1 MSAIAID
8 DAEAG
13 PIEVIQV
20 LIALHPGFGA
30 QELVGPVEVLS
41 SACHKLKD
49 PSQPALPPF
58 SLPAPPPPFPTTL
71 ADPLRVYKQT
81 DGISLT
87 LFFGKALH
95 STSRY

>member
-1 MSAIAID
+1 MSAIAIE

-41 SACHKLKD
+41 SACHKIKD
-49 PSQPALPPF
+49 PSQ
-58 SLPAPPPPFPTTL
+58 SLRSSFA
-71 ADPLRVYKQT
+71 
-81 DGISLT
+81 ISL
-87 LFFGKALH
+87 FNCP
-95 STSRY
+95 